1 VIARAVR
8 LRRRLPRS
16 GRRLADRLASGR
28 AASAL
33 RSRLRA
39 ADLEPDPAAW
49 VRRAGARLGA
59 FVALG
64 TVWLG
69 IPGAALGFAAG
80 AAWPLVGLRLRR
92 QRRGERMDAALPDAL
107 ESVAAAMRAG
117 LGLARAFR
125 AADVTPPADAA
136 VRALVARLDVGA
148 PVEEA
153 LEAFAEATGVPA
165 GALVATALR
174 IGYRAGGDLPRVLE
188 ALAASLRERDEVARE
203 MRAATA
209 QARLSAWVVA
219 GMPVAFLFLMGATS
233 REQTRLLLRTPIGWG
248 LLGVGL
254 SLEAAGLLW
263 MRRVVSPR

>member
-1 VIARAVR
+1 M
-8 LRRRLPRS
+8 
-16 GRRLADRLASGR
+16 
-28 AASAL
+28 
-33 RSRLRA
+33 RLRA
-39 ADLEPDPAAW
+39 ADVEHDLPAW
-49 VRRAGARLGA
+49 LRRAGVRLGA
-59 FVALG
+59 AVALG
-64 TVWLG
+64 ALWLG
-69 IPGAALGFAAG
+69 LPGAALGIAAG
-80 AAWPLVGLRLRR
+80 AAWPFVGLRLRM
-92 QRRGERMDAALPDAL
+92 QRREERMEAALPDAL

-117 LGLARAFR
+117 QGLARALR

-136 VRALVARLDVGA
+136 VRAVVARLDVGA

-153 LEAFAEATGVPA
+153 LEAFAEAAGVPA
-165 GALVATALR
+165 AALVATALR

-188 ALAASLRERDEVARE
+188 ALAVSLRERDEVARE

-233 REQTRLLLRTPIGWG
+233 REQTQLLLRTPIGWA